1 MEVAGD
7 AALFAERGLLGRAV
21 ARALH
26 GRERLH
32 VDGILRARQFSW
44 SETARLTA
52 RAYRAA
58 LAAVV

>member
-7 AALFAERGLLGRAV
+7 AAVFAERGGLGRAV

-26 GRERLH
+26 GRERLRA
-32 VDGILRARQFSW
+32 DGILRAGQFSW
-44 SETARLTA
+44 SVTARLTA